1 MNVSDIYWSFSWHNH
16 KTTITGD
23 HILLREGDKFSDIL
37 PSTFFIRFELESH
50 EAFVKRLWN
59 LEEFSWS
66 ATEVTFDTNTNDILT
81 IFHTNYTFWSGT
93 KICHINLNWLLQI
106 SWLRIVFASNKN
118 FYFGI
123 QYCRQR
129 LVPLYWQHGLD
140 LNKKCRE
147 EYKVRL
153 IGSWALYC
161 QWKICKFNT
170 KLGFKVLS
178 YKFYL
183 MVSNFIW
190 DWH

>member
-1 MNVSDIYWSFSWHNH
+1 M
-16 KTTITGD
+16 
-23 HILLREGDKFSDIL
+23 
-37 PSTFFIRFELESH
+37 
-50 EAFVKRLWN
+50 
-59 LEEFSWS
+59 
-66 ATEVTFDTNTNDILT
+66 
-81 IFHTNYTFWSGT
+81 
-93 KICHINLNWLLQI
+93 LQI

-190 DWH
+190 DWHQHLTKTGVSLATSACLHYYHPTSSPLSLICKNLFWSRFLMIFALRLLRTMKDDRKKICPRINVGGETVITIFQ